1 MKQRQMSQSKS
12 INYLK
17 PAGLQPI
24 NTMKPSMQAKEML
37 SALADGQL
45 GGEDFDAALQACQDD
60 ESASSALARWNTYH
74 LIGEVLRSPAL
85 AVRGADPAFVSQLSQ
100 RLAEE
105 SWITTA
111 PRSSGLESAC
121 RIGTAAATELN
132 HRGPASNDGMFRWK
146 LVAGLASLAAVFT
159 IAWHA
164 SGLSVSDSAPQ
175 LAQASEPLQL
185 VVASPQG
192 PVVRDARLEE
202 LLAAHKQ
209 FAGTSALQEPSGFL
223 RQATFDTLQNARR

>member
-1 MKQRQMSQSKS
+1 
-12 INYLK
+12 
-17 PAGLQPI
+17 
-24 NTMKPSMQAKEML
+24 MKPSIQTKELL

-45 GGEDFDAALQACQDD
+45 EDEDFVAALQACQDD
-60 ESASSALARWNTYH
+60 QSAQSALASWNTYH

-85 AVRGADPAFVSQLSQ
+85 VVCGADLAFVSQLNQ
-100 RLAEE
+100 RLAQE
-105 SWITTA
+105 SLIMAA
-111 PRSSGLESAC
+111 PRSSDLESAG
-121 RIGTAAATELN
+121 RIREAAVSEFN

-164 SGLSVSDSAPQ
+164 SGLSVSGSAPQ

-223 RQATFDTLQNARR
+223 RQATFETLQNARR

>member
-1 MKQRQMSQSKS
+1 
-12 INYLK
+12 
-17 PAGLQPI
+17 
-24 NTMKPSMQAKEML
+24 MKPSIQTKELL

-45 GGEDFDAALQACQDD
+45 EDEDFVAALQACQDD
-60 ESASSALARWNTYH
+60 QSAQSALASWNTYH

-85 AVRGADPAFVSQLSQ
+85 VVCGADLAFVSQLNQ
-100 RLAEE
+100 RLAQE
-105 SWITTA
+105 SLIMAA
-111 PRSSGLESAC
+111 PRSSDLESAG
-121 RIGTAAATELN
+121 RIREAAFSELN

-164 SGLSVSDSAPQ
+164 SGLSVSGSAPQ
-175 LAQASEPLQL
+175 LVQASEPLQL

-223 RQATFDTLQNARR
+223 RQATFETLQNARR